1 LVPRKAAAFLGK
13 GFVLLPVVVV
23 CVETLGV
30 QTTNDESDLSFLL
43 VTGNATDSATSGA
56 STFLFLYGKILDLT
70 SCKLWSGLF
79 TIYQCMHIERFKH
92 KNLIFLPKFAGPLQL
107 IIYIL
112 HVYV

>member
-1 LVPRKAAAFLGK
+1 
-13 GFVLLPVVVV
+13 
-23 CVETLGV
+23 
-30 QTTNDESDLSFLL
+30 
-43 VTGNATDSATSGA
+43 
-56 STFLFLYGKILDLT
+56 LYWKILDLT